1 MTSGDAAMADRL
13 RLFAGHGMRP
23 RYYHQV
29 VGINSRLDTFQAAVL
44 RIKLR
49 HLEEAVESRSQI
61 AARYNR
67 MFADQNLVADDQIG
81 LPYVDPNAFHV
92 WNQYSIRIS
101 DGRRDALRGY
111 MAEKGVGSEIYYP
124 VPMHQ
129 QESFAYLNDDG
140 SKLVETERASRE
152 ILNLPIFPS
161 LTEAEQ
167 SRVVDTVSEFFRQG
181 IKAAA

>member
-1 MTSGDAAMADRL
+1 MTTGDAAMADRL

-23 RYYHQV
+23 RYYHRV

-44 RIKLR
+44 RVKLR
-49 HLEEAVESRSQI
+49 HLEDSVESRAKI

-67 MFADQNLVADDQIG
+67 LLADKNLVGDDQIT
-81 LPYVDPNAFHV
+81 LPHVDPNAFHV
-92 WNQYSIRIS
+92 WNQYSIRIA
-101 DGRRDALRGY
+101 GNRRDKLR
-111 MAEKGVGSEIYYP
+111 EFLSEQGVGSEIYYP

-129 QESFAYLNDDG
+129 QECFADLKFDRNR
-140 SKLVETERASRE
+140 LVETERASLE

-167 SRVVDTVSEFFRQG
+167 SRVVETIADYYQQRAKV
-181 IKAAA
+181 AA